1 MTFDTPLLLPVA
13 PVLAGLIGGCAW
25 WARSRRISRASGWSP
40 ELGAQAR
47 ASGRSAPVLLGLA
60 GLAAA
65 LALAGPRGGRAQV
78 TSETRALSVVFAVD
92 ISRSMLA
99 EDVAPSR
106 LQRATREVRRLV
118 QDLSGDRLGLI
129 AFAGRSYILTPLTV
143 DGGAVT
149 LFLDGLDPG
158 LASQGG
164 TDLGSVLAQ
173 ARDLLTASSDGSDRV
188 LVLFTDGEAHDTL
201 PDIIA
206 RAKALNARGVRLILV
221 AEGGIVPTRI
231 PVRDSSGALLQYQPD
246 ASGRVIQTSRR
257 DDILQAVA
265 DAAEGTLVPADL
277 PDQAGAIRDLIAAFK
292 RSPAQ
297 ETMTSDLLPQAWI
310 PVLIALLLLLAQTL
324 TRRTAALVALGGLLL
339 VGQAQAQVTSRG
351 DLAGRQGRFAEAARA
366 YLEDAAS
373 GQGVDTAFYN
383 AGTAA
388 LAAEQFDLARQA
400 LGKAAASL
408 DPGLRYRALYNLGV
422 VDLIAAGLDS
432 VHAATLRDQ
441 AAKNF
446 QEALLLEPGSRRA
459 KWNLE
464 LARRNRPPPPSGG
477 NNSPP
482 PPSGGGSP
490 PPHPADQPER
500 RDLSSNQAEQILNS
514 VDREEQETR
523 AKHMNRVRNAAAGV
537 KDW

>member
-1 MTFDTPLLLPVA
+1 
-13 PVLAGLIGGCAW
+13 
-25 WARSRRISRASGWSP
+25 
-40 ELGAQAR
+40 
-47 ASGRSAPVLLGLA
+47 
-60 GLAAA
+60 
-65 LALAGPRGGRAQV
+65 
-78 TSETRALSVVFAVD
+78 
-92 ISRSMLA
+92 
-99 EDVAPSR
+99 
-106 LQRATREVRRLV
+106 
-118 QDLSGDRLGLI
+118 
-129 AFAGRSYILTPLTV
+129 
-143 DGGAVT
+143 
-149 LFLDGLDPG
+149 
-158 LASQGG
+158 
-164 TDLGSVLAQ
+164 
-173 ARDLLTASSDGSDRV
+173 
-188 LVLFTDGEAHDTL
+188 
-201 PDIIA
+201 
-206 RAKALNARGVRLILV
+206 
-221 AEGGIVPTRI
+221 
-231 PVRDSSGALLQYQPD
+231 
-246 ASGRVIQTSRR
+246 
-257 DDILQAVA
+257 
-265 DAAEGTLVPADL
+265 
-277 PDQAGAIRDLIAAFK
+277 
-292 RSPAQ
+292 
-297 ETMTSDLLPQAWI
+297 
-310 PVLIALLLLLAQTL
+310 VLIALVLLLAQTL